1 MLDVVQGLRQVWRQ
15 LQDILR
21 QPDAAAGSADRYVI
35 ARCIGC
41 GQCAS
46 GCPVMVK
53 IKKR

>member
-1 MLDVVQGLRQVWRQ
+1 VKGFLSVVRAAWKTLKGMTA
-15 LQDILR
+15 
-21 QPDAAAGSADRYVI
+21 QPEAASGAAERYVI